1 MKKFIFAIPLIAL
14 TFMTSVTI
22 STPVHAAQKVDKDS
36 AVSTNFKDIGRTM
49 RKLRRAKTGKD
60 VAKNLEKIKKLTVK
74 NSNLMPSFAPQG
86 SAELKTYKTEVD
98 KMIEGIDTMI
108 AQANAGELT
117 KGSDALKQLKTL
129 KEDGH
134 KALDMKD

>member
-1 MKKFIFAIPLIAL
+1 LARFIGGFN
-14 TFMTSVTI
+14 V
-22 STPVHAAQKVDKDS
+22 
-36 AVSTNFKDIGRTM
+36 
-49 RKLRRAKTGKD
+49 RRC
-60 VAKNLEKIKKLTVK
+60 IFY
-74 NSNLMPSFAPQG
+74 SFAPQG